1 MNTIDSKKIAH
12 WACLFMLLLTGCVK
26 NEFKIEFQFPK
37 DYIGNYLLTYYAWDS
52 HGGRWIEQTAP
63 IQDGVASVGC
73 VTRLPTLVYITDASS
88 SNSITLYAERGD
100 EIKISG
106 EGRDMKDWTVKGNK
120 VSEHWTDWRK
130 DAYAKK
136 NDQKGFEKSI
146 EDYVK
151 RNPKDPLSVI
161 LLLKEWDR
169 RSNPEGFVKLW
180 NLIDSDAR
188 QQQLIAM
195 CGVSDL
201 HGLEFTTKAD
211 GSLAYSKDSKLKS
224 VIVRSRD
231 NGIDTLKFNKVK
243 GSFLFFFAE
252 NNSLRGESVDTL
264 KSLVKLYPDSAK
276 RIISDIY
283 LDSDSMTW
291 AGIIRRDSL
300 KGVVR
305 AWQPY
310 GVADEN
316 MVRLGVTRIP
326 WFIVK
331 DKNGKESYAGDD
343 IKDAVAAFR
352 KEMDK
357 KETKQTPKSPEKN
370 KNNSTKR

>member
-1 MNTIDSKKIAH
+1 MITIDSKKLAR
-12 WACLFMLLLTGCVK
+12 WACLVALFLTGCVK

-37 DYIGNYLLTYYAWDS
+37 DYIGNYILTYYAWDS

-63 IQDGVASVGC
+63 IQDGMASVDC

-88 SNSITLYAERGD
+88 SNSIILYAERGD

-106 EGRDMKDWTVKGNK
+106 DGRDMKGWAVKGNS
-120 VSEHWTDWRK
+120 VSERWTDWRK

-151 RNPKDPLSVI
+151 KNPKDPLSA
-161 LLLKEWDR
+161 LLLLTEWNQR
-169 RSNPEGFVKLW
+169 NNPDGFVKLW
-180 NLIDSDAR
+180 NSIDSDAR
-188 QQQLIAM
+188 QQEIIEM
-195 CGVSDL
+195 CGASDL
-201 HGLEFTTKAD
+201 LGVQFTTKAD
-211 GSLAYSKDSKLKS
+211 GTLAYMKDGKLKS

-231 NGIDTLKFNKVK
+231 NGIDTLKFNKTK
-243 GSFLFFFAE
+243 GTFLFFFAE
-252 NNSLRGESVDTL
+252 NNSLRTETVDTL

-291 AGIIRRDSL
+291 AGVIRRDSL

-310 GVADEN
+310 GLSDEN
-316 MVRLGVTRIP
+316 MVKLGVTRIP

-331 DKNGKESYAGDD
+331 DKNGKEMYAGDD
-343 IKDAVAAFR
+343 IKEAVAAFR

-357 KETKQTPKSPEKN
+357 KDTKQAPKSSEKPR
-370 KNNSTKR
+370 NNSTKR

>member
-1 MNTIDSKKIAH
+1 MNTIYSKKIAH
-12 WACLFMLLLTGCVK
+12 WACLVMLLLTGCVK

-37 DYIGNYLLTYYAWDS
+37 DYVGNYLLTYYARDS

-88 SNSITLYAERGD
+88 SNSIVLYAERGD

-106 EGRDMKDWTVKGNK
+106 EGRDMKDWTVKGNS

-136 NDQKGFEKSI
+136 NDQKDFEKSI

-151 RNPKDPLSVI
+151 KNTKDPLSSI
-161 LLLKEWDR
+161 LLLTEWNR
-169 RSNPEGFVKLW
+169 RKNPEGFVKLW

-188 QQQLIAM
+188 KQSIIEM
-195 CGVSDL
+195 CGASDL
-201 HGLEFTTKAD
+201 LGVEFTIKAD
-211 GSLAYSKDSKLKS
+211 GTLAYAKDGKLKS
-224 VIVRSRD
+224 LVVRSRD

-252 NNSLRGESVDTL
+252 NNSLRGELVDTL

-357 KETKQTPKSPEKN
+357 KETKQTPKSPEKQ

>member
-12 WACLFMLLLTGCVK
+12 WACLVMLLLTGCVK

-37 DYIGNYLLTYYAWDS
+37 DYVGNYLLTYYARDS

-88 SNSITLYAERGD
+88 SNSIVLYAERGD

-106 EGRDMKDWTVKGNK
+106 EGRDMKDWTVKGNS

-136 NDQKGFEKSI
+136 NDQKDFEKSI

-151 RNPKDPLSVI
+151 KNTKDPLSSI
-161 LLLKEWDR
+161 LLLTEWNR
-169 RSNPEGFVKLW
+169 RKNPEGFVKLW

-188 QQQLIAM
+188 KQSIIEM
-195 CGVSDL
+195 CGASDL
-201 HGLEFTTKAD
+201 LGVEFTIKAD
-211 GSLAYSKDSKLKS
+211 GTLAYAKDGKLKS
-224 VIVRSRD
+224 LIVRSRD

-291 AGIIRRDSL
+291 AGMIRRDSL

-357 KETKQTPKSPEKN
+357 KETKQTSKSPEKQ